1 MNAKKMKKRSTKAE
15 EQDQLIEALPK
26 TEQESEQGV
35 GPQDQPVVEEL
46 SSDLTEPTPKEMD
59 SGDEPSPAEKEL
71 SDRLLRLQADFENFR
86 RRTQRE
92 RSELYQ
98 RANENLIEELL
109 SVLDHFEL
117 GFENAEKHE
126 ANPDVVI
133 GFRLVFEQI
142 QGALAKFNL
151 HSVDAVGEHFDPH
164 LHEAITHV
172 SSEEYPADLIVAQT
186 RRGYRLSDKLLRPAQ
201 VVVSKGPGPEEK
213 TADEED
219 AGSSSTLEN
228 NMAGQ
233 EDEI

>member
-1 MNAKKMKKRSTKAE
+1 MSSKKMKKQSAGAVEQEQFIEIRPNEEGEE
-15 EQDQLIEALPK
+15 EQVVRPTDRPVGKESSLDSKEPAP
-26 TEQESEQGV
+26 QEVASE
-35 GPQDQPVVEEL
+35 DN
-46 SSDLTEPTPKEMD
+46 S
-59 SGDEPSPAEKEL
+59 SPAEKKL

-109 SVLDHFEL
+109 PVLDHFEL

-142 QGALAKFNL
+142 QGALTKFNL
-151 HSVDAVGEHFDPH
+151 RPVDAIGEHFDPH

-172 SSEEYPADLIVAQT
+172 SSEEYPADFIVAQT
-186 RRGYRLSDKLLRPAQ
+186 RRGYRLADKLLRPAQ
-201 VVVSKGPGPEEK
+201 VVVSKGPDPEEK
-213 TADEED
+213 IADEED
-219 AGSSSTLEN
+219 AGSSSPLEKN
-228 NMAGQ
+228 KAGR
-233 EDEI
+233 ENEA